1 MLLHG
6 LNFQSFENRN
16 DKENFMYL
24 YTYENL
30 KKATECK
37 DGKTFVDKIKEF
49 YVDKY
54 QDKPIL
60 A

>member
-1 MLLHG
+1 
-6 LNFQSFENRN
+6 
-16 DKENFMYL
+16 MYL

>member
-1 MLLHG
+1 
-6 LNFQSFENRN
+6 
-16 DKENFMYL
+16 MYL

-37 DGKTFVDKIKEF
+37 DGKAYVDKVKEF
-49 YVDKY
+49 YAEKY
-54 QDKPIL
+54 KDKPIL